1 MFNFYQQCLFYFYGL
16 LKYVEDIEDAL
27 QNEDKHDDIYFLSIS
42 KRITSNEWKTV
53 QHIEAITVCVIPT
66 WLLYVRKKCKSFF

>member
-27 QNEDKHDDIYFLSIS
+27 QNEDKHEDIYFLSIS
-42 KRITSNEWKTV
+42 KRITSN
-53 QHIEAITVCVIPT
+53 
-66 WLLYVRKKCKSFF
+66 